1 MYCVLQTFANNDR
14 RFLDP
19 QKLCRTWTPR
29 LKIPTLR
36 KRIPPFI
43 RDVTG
48 RGTLQF
54 TMHTPC
60 PCKAGGAPSGP
71 RSSVHTRVFS
81 PCFPLRPG
89 WAGGLGSGALRG
101 LCRAHSWEL
110 GGWYPAHPTILVSFP
125 LPSTCQ
131 SVINSSKT
139 ILFPASKWR
148 ALSATPQNTS
158 LMFSRG
164 WGRGNKI
171 VYLPEAMFTELKS
184 IDSPWDSLLFPS
196 EWIFKFGTQVAF
208 RLNGPPL

>member
-1 MYCVLQTFANNDR
+1 MLQTFANNDR

-71 RSSVHTRVFS
+71 PLLCPHARVLTLLPSAAGVGGWVGVGGSERLMQSSQLGV
-81 PCFPLRPG
+81 
-89 WAGGLGSGALRG
+89 GGLVPSSPH
-101 LCRAHSWEL
+101 HSRL
-110 GGWYPAHPTILVSFP
+110 LPTAFHLPVSY
-125 LPSTCQ
+125 
-131 SVINSSKT
+131 K
-139 ILFPASKWR
+139 
-148 ALSATPQNTS
+148 
-158 LMFSRG
+158 
-164 WGRGNKI
+164 
-171 VYLPEAMFTELKS
+171 
-184 IDSPWDSLLFPS
+184 
-196 EWIFKFGTQVAF
+196 
-208 RLNGPPL
+208 